1 MTPDEIIRPPQG
13 NALIATRY
21 VTSEYATYAFVLAR
35 LTRIYERKDVAQA
48 VKGVDKKAMRRNL
61 LRRPSAD
68 ETPQAL
74 PTLPDYEPTI
84 EEENTAP
91 VAVPAPQPVMVQASK
106 PRIVQPLGEF
116 R

>member
-1 MTPDEIIRPPQG
+1 M
-13 NALIATRY
+13 
-21 VTSEYATYAFVLAR
+21 LAR

-48 VKGVDKKAMRRNL
+48 VKTVDKKVMRRNV

-68 ETPQAL
+68 ETKRQRQPMS
-74 PTLPDYEPTI
+74 TLPDADPTI
-84 EEENTAP
+84 AEDVVTTVP
-91 VAVPAPQPVMVQASK
+91 IPAPQPVMVQASK